1 MPVFAKFANGSAL
14 YYKGEK
20 VRMENE
26 YEITVLDIDVMKI
39 EKKLLEMGLLK
50 RETFFKKEIY
60 IIFTKN
66 IEEDLLD

>member
-1 MPVFAKFANGSAL
+1 MPVFAKFAKGSAL

-39 EKKLLEMGLLK
+39 EKKLLEIGAVK
-50 RETFFKKEIY
+50 EGDFFRKEIY

-66 IEEDLLD
+66 IEADLLD

>member
-1 MPVFAKFANGSAL
+1 MKIAKKTGIYRMPVFAKFAKDSAL

-39 EKKLLEMGLLK
+39 EKN
-50 RETFFKKEIY
+50 Y
-60 IIFTKN
+60 
-66 IEEDLLD
+66 

>member
-1 MPVFAKFANGSAL
+1 MPVFAKFAKDSAL

-39 EKKLLEMGLLK
+39 EKKLLEIGAVK
-50 RETFFKKEIY
+50 EGEFFQEKKFI
-60 IIFTKN
+60 
-66 IEEDLLD
+66 

>member
-1 MPVFAKFANGSAL
+1 MPVFAKFAKDSAL

-39 EKKLLEMGLLK
+39 EKKLLEIGAVK
-50 RETFFKKEIY
+50 
-60 IIFTKN
+60 
-66 IEEDLLD
+66 

>member
-1 MPVFAKFANGSAL
+1 MPVFAKFAKGSAL

-39 EKKLLEMGLLK
+39 EKK
-50 RETFFKKEIY
+50 FI
-60 IIFTKN
+60 
-66 IEEDLLD
+66 